1 MALQPMKRSCSI
13 WLVAGL
19 AALALAGSLRPA
31 HAAPVETP
39 LWQRLLHH
47 GYSDS
52 GPWITVHD
60 QARVSYAQR
69 YVSTG
74 TTTPQLIENFD
85 PDGAPITSLA
95 ACSFCYVEA
104 AMSDGGMW
112 VSEWRSRVGLQDFD
126 RWFFRRYTA
135 QGEQLAE
142 VEVAPQVRLWA
153 RVLRP
158 VNDVLE
164 VLFLPQ
170 EQHGPVMLLR
180 IDAEG
185 KPEPLRTLAFSTL
198 WPDAWLEAYRRHED
212 GRLSLLISHS
222 SICPPIQL
230 CNHRY
235 FAVVW
240 LDAQR
245 EVLASYVS
253 TALSDTVELGRHLD
267 EQGRLWRLWRSGASA
282 INLLFVD
289 SDGVPSPL
297 RTLDARIPM
306 ASASSEPFIGAIGG
320 HALLRADDQLWL
332 FDIKGQLSAH
342 SPSPTGPIS
351 FFRDESISPHGYLLK
366 SSVPEAP
373 LSLATLF
380 DPRTLAPIAHFDR
393 YRSPG
398 EPNPAYRFP
407 GSWSVLPDG
416 WIHVGSHDS
425 NGSHLAVFAIP
436 GTPAYR
442 PFGSGFESTP

>member
-1 MALQPMKRSCSI
+1 VGVIKGRIAP
-13 WLVAGL
+13 WLSL
-19 AALALAGSLRPA
+19 AMWLASLAHGCVQ
-31 HAAPVETP
+31 AAPVETP
-39 LWQRLLHH
+39 LWQRLLPNQ
-47 GYSDS
+47 GYVYA

-60 QARVSYAQR
+60 QARVTYAQR
-69 YVSTG
+69 DISTG
-74 TTTPQLIENFD
+74 TNTLQLIESFD
-85 PDGAPITSLA
+85 AEGAPITSMA
-95 ACSFCYVEA
+95 ACSFCYAEA

-112 VSEWRSRVGLQDFD
+112 MSEWRSRVGPQGFD
-126 RWFFRRYTA
+126 RWFYRRYSA
-135 QGEQLAE
+135 QGDKLVE
-142 VEVAPQVRLWA
+142 VEVAPQLRLWA

-158 VNDVLE
+158 ENDVLE
-164 VLFLPQ
+164 VLFLSQ

-185 KPEPLRTLAFSTL
+185 IPEPLRTLAISTP
-198 WPDAWLEAYRRHED
+198 WPNAWLEAHRKHED
-212 GRLSLLISHS
+212 GRLTLLISHS
-222 SICPPIQL
+222 SICPPIQP
-230 CNHRY
+230 CNDRY

-253 TALSDTVELGRHLD
+253 TAKNYTMELGRHLD
-267 EQGRLWRLWRSGASA
+267 EQGRMWRLHRSGAST
-282 INLLFVD
+282 IDLLFVD
-289 SDGVPSPL
+289 SDGVPAPL

-332 FDIKGQLSAH
+332 FDSEGQLIAH
-342 SPSPTGPIS
+342 NPSPTGPIS
-351 FFRDESISPHGYLLK
+351 FFLDESISPHGYLLR
-366 SSVPEAP
+366 SIVPEAP

-393 YRSPG
+393 QREPD
-398 EPNPAYRFP
+398 EPNPTYRQP

-416 WIHVGSHDS
+416 WMHVGSHDS

-442 PFGSGFESTP
+442 PFGNGFE